1 MPAVT
6 SDILI
11 IGGGIAGVSAGA
23 LLAEHAHVQLIEAE
37 DRLGT
42 HSTGR
47 SAAMYI
53 TSYGPPVVQAMTKL
67 ADLPFTIIR
76 ILPIRRCFPRGVS
89 WSPRVRMSFICSMS

>member
-11 IGGGIAGVSAGA
+11 IGGGVAGVSAGA
-23 LLAEHAHVQLIEAE
+23 LLAEHAHVHLIEAE
-37 DRLGT
+37 DQLGT

-67 ADLPFTIIR
+67 AGLPLTIIR
-76 ILPIRRCFPRGVS
+76 ILPIRRCFHLGVS
-89 WSPRVRMSFICSMS
+89 WLRRVRTNLIFSMT